1 MDGVA
6 VFTFFFKLVF
16 YWPFRILFLLTRW
29 IVERFQDASYAKHVR
44 EHDTWVAG
52 LDDQREESRRSRST
66 LYGGSSQP
74 DK

>member
-16 YWPFRILFLLTRW
+16 YWPFRILFLLGRW
-29 IVERFQDASYAKHVR
+29 LFEKHQERSLENHRR
-44 EHDTWVAG
+44 EYDQWNAG
-52 LDDQREESRRSRST
+52 LEQKAETERKSRST
-66 LYGGSSQP
+66 LYGGSPQL